1 MIAKLLTLELIW
13 YTDPGH
19 GWLRVPFQAVIDV
32 GVAAQIS
39 TCSYMSVGKR
49 VAYLEEDCDAPRFL
63 AAAGVSMTVAQTFP
77 SKHGEGQCFVRHLP
91 PFSVNGGQNE
101 G

>member
-1 MIAKLLTLELIW
+1 MITKLLTLDLTW

-19 GWLRVPFQAVIDV
+19 GWLRVPMQTVIDI
-32 GVAAQIS
+32 GVAERIS

-49 VAYLEEDCDAPRFL
+49 TAYLEEDCDAPTFL
-63 AAAGVSMTVAQTFP
+63 AAAGVSMESAGMFP
-77 SKHGEGQCFVRHLP
+77 FKHLDGQCFIRNLP
-91 PFSVNGGQNE
+91 PFSVNGGQDA